1 MPSHAM
7 QPPSYPAMDQQSEAS
22 DTLGRLR
29 DVNLQPAHLYHKPS
43 TSTTHSKRSSAPRP
57 SVSSTSTVQKPKG
70 AMLWSDGSSVG
81 DKRASKGAPNSTFY
95 NEDTPPPSPSAS
107 DFRSATSDFRSNA
120 GNSMATADLGYHV
133 KPTAKLDQ
141 SYDYRYDHV
150 APPAPLPPR
159 EILGFKRRTFLIA
172 AGLLVLLVV
181 AIAVG
186 VGVGVGIGSNK
197 NNSSGSEY
205 DLSPSPL
212 PSLQYV
218 DANPLTSAQTS
229 PTATASTPPTST
241 TSTSTS
247 SSAKPTTSSSAC
259 PAANNTVFDVPN
271 SDKSFL
277 RICGVDYADGDGAED
292 LTTVWTASMVDC
304 MTNCAG
310 FPKCEACSWGALEGD
325 KGDNHRCYLKRNLT
339 KSESRRPGWDFA
351 IMQ

>member
-1 MPSHAM
+1 MPTHAM

-57 SVSSTSTVQKPKG
+57 SVSSTSTVQKPRA

-107 DFRSATSDFRSNA
+107 DFRSATSGFQSNA

-172 AGLLVLLVV
+172 VGLLVLLVV

-186 VGVGVGIGSNK
+186 VGVGVGVGSNK
-197 NNSSGSEY
+197 KNSSGS
-205 DLSPSPL
+205 D
-212 PSLQYV
+212 
-218 DANPLTSAQTS
+218 AQTS
-229 PTATASTPPTST
+229 PTATTSTPPTST

-277 RICGVDYADGDGAED
+277 RICGIDYADGDGAED

-310 FPKCEACSWGALEGD
+310 FPRCEACSWGALEGD

>member
-1 MPSHAM
+1 M

-57 SVSSTSTVQKPKG
+57 SVSSSSTVQKPKA
-70 AMLWSDGSSVG
+70 AMLWSDGGSSIG
-81 DKRASKGAPNSTFY
+81 DKRRSKGAPNSTFY

-107 DFRSATSDFRSNA
+107 DFRSATSDFRSNG
-120 GNSMATADLGYHV
+120 GNSIGTADLGYHV

-141 SYDYRYDHV
+141 TYDYQYDHI

-159 EILGFKRRTFLIA
+159 EILGYKRRTFLIA
-172 AGLLVLLVV
+172 VGLLVLIVV
-181 AIAVG
+181 AVAVG
-186 VGVGVGIGSNK
+186 VGVGVGVGSNK
-197 NNSSGSEY
+197 NKSSGS
-205 DLSPSPL
+205 D
-212 PSLQYV
+212 
-218 DANPLTSAQTS
+218 AQTS
-229 PTATASTPPTST
+229 PTATTSTSPTST

-277 RICGVDYADGDGAED
+277 RLCGVDYADGDGAED

-310 FPKCEACSWGALEGD
+310 FPRCEACSWGALEGD

-351 IMQ
+351 VMQ